1 MHGHSPGVPVFSLSR
16 GFLAT
21 KEKAE
26 DLPDRTVA
34 ELCHRA
40 RELGLHG
47 YSKLRR
53 AELINLIRNS

>member
-1 MHGHSPGVPVFSLSR
+1 MGTHLGCPCLFFSR

-34 ELCHRA
+34 ELRHRA
-40 RELGLHG
+40 KELGLHG

-53 AELINLIRNS
+53 AELIDLIRNS